1 MILLNKLFQGETFT
15 VDFKNKLRRRLL
27 GRRFQQQ
34 ILDAQ
39 VALKNLGNRNYQ
51 TGEHN
56 LLAPGFNPSIN
67 AYEFSVYSQNGED
80 GVILS
85 LLSRIG
91 VETRYIVEIGTEDG
105 RECNSANLILNFG
118 WRGCLFEA
126 NKKSS
131 DSARAYFSD
140 CLGANSDRVRLIN
153 ATVSPD
159 NINQLLRSHDVPVRI
174 DVLSMDI
181 DSYEYWVWQ
190 AIDYVIP
197 RLVVIEYNASFGP
210 ERAVTIPYGSP
221 EKPETQGIEY
231 YHGASLTALERLG
244 KQKGYVLLGC
254 ESKGVNAFF
263 VRRELAVEAGL
274 KSVLPEQAFRPHY
287 WRTLAC
293 SQDEQCRI
301 LAEAPLEEVEASNS
315 NLII

>member
-1 MILLNKLFQGETFT
+1 MDRCHDDIPLVDTRVFGVILLNKLFQGEPFT

-56 LLAPGFNPSIN
+56 LLAPGYNPSIN

-85 LLSRIG
+85 LLSRVG

-140 CLGANSDRVRLIN
+140 CLGANSDRVCLIN

-159 NINQLLRSHDVPVRI
+159 NINQLLRSHDVPVPI

-181 DSYEYWVWQ
+181 DSYEYWVWK

-210 ERAVTIPYGSP
+210 ERAVTIHTDLWRSRRRRGSNII
-221 EKPETQGIEY
+221 T
-231 YHGASLTALERLG
+231 
-244 KQKGYVLLGC
+244 
-254 ESKGVNAFF
+254 
-263 VRRELAVEAGL
+263 
-274 KSVLPEQAFRPHY
+274 VLPSPRWSDSVNKRVMSCWGVKARGSTRF
-287 WRTLAC
+287 LCAG
-293 SQDEQCRI
+293 
-301 LAEAPLEEVEASNS
+301 N
-315 NLII
+315 